1 MVNNIVGGQGIIVS
15 GSSSSRP
22 YVNMS
27 MPSSGMVR
35 YNGTNFEVY
44 DGSIWQIIQSS
55 YPMIELSSDV
65 HELLQWA
72 KLKRDYEFKVKTMAD
87 KHPELADAANNLK
100 RAQEQFDLLLAL
112 SQDHT
117 VK

>member
-1 MVNNIVGGQGIIVS
+1 
-15 GSSSSRP
+15 
-22 YVNMS
+22 
-27 MPSSGMVR
+27 
-35 YNGTNFEVY
+35 
-44 DGSIWQIIQSS
+44 
-55 YPMIELSSDV
+55 
-65 HELLQWA
+65 
-72 KLKRDYEFKVKTMAD
+72 MAE

>member
-1 MVNNIVGGQGIIVS
+1 MIKNVVGGQGIMVS
-15 GSSSSRP
+15 GNSSSGQ
-22 YVNMS
+22 YVDMAR
-27 MPSSGMVR
+27 PSSGMVR
-35 YNGTNFEVY
+35 YNGSNFEVY
-44 DGSIWQIIQSS
+44 DGSSWMTIHSN
-55 YPMIELSSDV
+55 YLTVELSSDV

-72 KLKRDYEFKVKTMAD
+72 KLKRDYEFQIKTLAEQ
-87 KHPELADAANNLK
+87 HPELTDAANNLK